1 MASTETEECFM
12 KAPYNPISVSKISPE
27 RISQC
32 SQRHIQSVLESDVV
46 FLQMAR
52 NLALAVKNG
61 SGEDV
66 VHKLS
71 DELLNWLEE

>member
-1 MASTETEECFM
+1 MIMQTH
-12 KAPYNPISVSKISPE
+12 KPPYNPISGSKGSPE

-32 SQRHIQSVLESDVV
+32 SERHIQSVLESHVV

-52 NLALAVKNG
+52 NLALAVKCG

-71 DELLNWLEE
+71 DEILGWLGE

>member
-1 MASTETEECFM
+1 M
-12 KAPYNPISVSKISPE
+12 KAHPISVSKISPE

-52 NLALAVKNG
+52 ELALAVKNG
-61 SGEDV
+61 DEETLVSNMA
-66 VHKLS
+66 
-71 DELLNWLEE
+71 DELLKWLEE